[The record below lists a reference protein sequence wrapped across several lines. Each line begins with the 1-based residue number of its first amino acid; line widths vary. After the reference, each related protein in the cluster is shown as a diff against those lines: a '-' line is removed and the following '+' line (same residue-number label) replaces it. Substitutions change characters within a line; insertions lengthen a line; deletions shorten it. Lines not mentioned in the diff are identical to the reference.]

1 MTFNSHKTGW
11 SSRKDY
17 KPLPPTPEYFDG
29 EDRLGC
35 LDRAIAEGG
44 VHLDFAARCRAIIRD
59 AERRGVATR
68 GRPIPEPQHG
78 QGDVAPS
85 VVADSE
91 ASAGDGLDAPP
102 HPRLHTL

>member
-1 MTFNSHKTGW
+1 MTLQPNKSAWTT
-11 SSRKDY
+11 RKDY

-68 GRPIPEPQHG
+68 GRPIPEAQGG
-78 QGDVAPS
+78 QGAIATDGAATS
-85 VVADSE
+85 QAE
-91 ASAGDGLDAPP
+91 ACDAAGDM
-102 HPRLHTL
+102 RETC